1 MRKNLIIVLCV
12 VFVLLSMAVAA
23 LILVRPMVL
32 DSRRRDFQHL
42 LLREIQAGN
51 DTTVLPG
58 IPAVAGEGA
67 AFGEL
72 SLGPAD
78 ETQAIIQGCGVLRIP
93 DLDLCVPVSQ
103 GPDRYA
109 LRAGAVWDCQSAAFG
124 DAEVCTIFGYR
135 LSDSQWP
142 LNCLDEVKEGDE
154 ITLSSMDGTDTVYTV
169 LRCEVTGARDAAGK
183 MAAFQEEQGLI
194 LVSDLPAGLRSHRL
208 LIFAAVDTS
217 VG

>member
-1 MRKNLIIVLCV
+1 MRKNVISVLCLI
-12 VFVLLSMAVAA
+12 FVLLSMAVAA
-23 LILVRPMVL
+23 LILVRPTVL
-32 DSRRRDFQHL
+32 DSRRRDFQNQ

-51 DTTVLPG
+51 TEIDIPD
-58 IPAVAGEGA
+58 IPAVAGEEH

-78 ETQAIIQGCGVLRIP
+78 ETGTVIQGRGVLQIR

-109 LRAGAVWDCQSAAFG
+109 LRAGALWDCRSGGFG
-124 DAEVCTIFGYR
+124 DEDVCVIYGYR
-135 LSDSQWP
+135 LSDRKWP
-142 LNCLDEVKEGDE
+142 LNRLDEVKEGDE

-169 LRCEVTGARDAAGK
+169 LRCEVVTAQDAAEK
-183 MAAFQEEQGLI
+183 MASFQEKQGLI
-194 LVSDLPAGLRSHRL
+194 LISDLPAGLRSHRL

>member
-1 MRKNLIIVLCV
+1 MRKNVISVLCLI
-12 VFVLLSMAVAA
+12 FVLLSMAVAA
-23 LILVRPMVL
+23 LILVRPTVL
-32 DSRRRDFQHL
+32 DSRRRDFQNQ

-51 DTTVLPG
+51 TEIDIPD
-58 IPAVAGEGA
+58 IPAVAGEEH
-67 AFGEL
+67 AFCEL

-78 ETQAIIQGCGVLRIP
+78 EAGTVIQGCGVLQIR

-109 LRAGAVWDCQSAAFG
+109 LRAGALWDCRSGYFG
-124 DAEVCTIFGYR
+124 DEDVCVTYGYR
-135 LSDSQWP
+135 LSDRKWA
-142 LNCLDEVKEGDE
+142 LNRLDEVKEGDE

-169 LRCEVTGARDAAGK
+169 LRCEVVTAQDAAEK
-183 MAAFQEEQGLI
+183 MASFQEKQGLI
-194 LVSDLPAGLRSHRL
+194 LISDLPAGLRSHRL